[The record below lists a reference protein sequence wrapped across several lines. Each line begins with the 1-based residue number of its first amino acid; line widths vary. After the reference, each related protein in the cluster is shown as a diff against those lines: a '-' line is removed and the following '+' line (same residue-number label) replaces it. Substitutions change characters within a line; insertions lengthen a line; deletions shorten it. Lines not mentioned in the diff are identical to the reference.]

1 MTTSEA
7 KPFDI
12 PKELVGEAYRQVK
25 ANKGAP
31 GVDEQSL
38 GEFESDR
45 RTISTY
51 LESDELGVLLPAPGQ
66 DCRDS

>member
-1 MTTSEA
+1 METSKA

-12 PKELVGEAYRQVK
+12 PKELVVEAYRQVE

-38 GEFESDR
+38 GEFESR
-45 RTISTY
+45 WRATFT
-51 LESDELGVLLPAPGQ
+51 
-66 DCRDS
+66 